1 MIQNHFPLRAGQE
14 FLGERMTDAGYQTF
28 YVGKWHL
35 EGGPNPGFVPPDR
48 RFGFDRFVGFNR
60 GHGYLDSVFFRDTD
74 QPYRCRRYEPD
85 VQTGHLIEFIDEART
100 EAPDKPFLGYIS
112 YGPPH
117 HPNDM
122 PESWRNMCEPGEVP
136 IPVGTLA
143 PEEQVRIQ
151 TERVTTDCNG
161 NMEAAA
167 QVALR
172 SRGEETAGAGDRGR
186 AAHFHR
192 RILRDDFEYR

>member
-1 MIQNHFPLRAGQE
+1 MIQNHFPLRADQE

-122 PESWRNMCEPGEVP
+122 PESWRNMYEPGEVP